1 MISRTQAAE
10 DANPTGVEDAL
21 LAGVA
26 PADSSAV
33 ALGHAPGPTGEDSAP
48 HLEATPE
55 RLPQPHW
62 NSYVAG
68 AALGLVLLASFV
80 VTGRGIGASGAV
92 TRLGALAVHKAEVA
106 ARGGT
111 THERETYA
119 RANAYTAQYINDSA
133 DPLDD
138 FLVYLFVG
146 LIAGGF
152 TSGMLAA
159 RTRWTTEVGPHTTVR
174 RRLALA
180 VLGGFI
186 SAFGTRL
193 ARGCT
198 SGQALTG
205 GATLAVGSWAFMI
218 AVFVGGYAVARL
230 HRKEWV

>member
-21 LAGVA
+21 LAGLA

-33 ALGHAPGPTGEDSAP
+33 ELGHAPGLTGEHSAP
-48 HLEATPE
+48 HLEAIPE

-92 TRLGALAVHKAEVA
+92 TRLGALAVQKAEVA
-106 ARGGT
+106 FRGGT
-111 THERETYA
+111 AHEKQTYA

-159 RTRWTTEVGPHTTVR
+159 RTRWTTELGPHTTVR

-230 HRKEWV
+230 HRKEWL